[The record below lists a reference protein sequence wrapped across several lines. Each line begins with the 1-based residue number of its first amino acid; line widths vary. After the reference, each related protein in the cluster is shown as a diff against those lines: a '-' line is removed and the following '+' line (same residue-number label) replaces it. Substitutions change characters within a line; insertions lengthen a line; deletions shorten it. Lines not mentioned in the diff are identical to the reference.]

1 MVAWQQDKRL
11 PDTSAQQAQH
21 LLRQLV
27 GLRHHGGACLLQ
39 DLGAAQAGRFSN
51 GKKYTS

>member
-1 MVAWQQDKRL
+1 MGIARHIGIYL
-11 PDTSAQQAQH
+11 SAQQAQH
-21 LLRQLV
+21 PLRQLV
-27 GLRHHGGACLLQ
+27 SLRHHGRASLLQ